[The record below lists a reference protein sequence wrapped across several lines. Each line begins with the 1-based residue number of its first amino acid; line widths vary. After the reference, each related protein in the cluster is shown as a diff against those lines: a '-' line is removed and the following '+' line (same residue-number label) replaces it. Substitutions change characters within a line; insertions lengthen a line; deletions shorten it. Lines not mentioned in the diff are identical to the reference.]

1 LRPSLAAGC
10 ISSGQRG
17 RLLLSGRND
26 NDRKAAAAEMG
37 FSMQ

>member
-1 LRPSLAAGC
+1 VKAKRPPAP
-10 ISSGQRG
+10 

-26 NDRKAAAAEMG
+26 NYRKAAAAEMG